1 MDPCVTHRLRRAR
14 LRAAKAQTDERRGRR
29 ALARSVLVL
38 AAALSLPH
46 VSRAEDVASAAWR
59 VECGGDGK
67 VLDCRA
73 LQHLVSGEN
82 KQTVAILSV
91 RVPADS
97 KVPTMLIQLPL
108 GIALVE
114 PVQLQVDGGPA
125 EKQSVQ
131 TCTAVGCFLGIQ
143 LNDKLLAAMR
153 SGKILKLTFQDTNK
167 RSLSI
172 DVPLLGFGLALD
184 KVK

>member
-1 MDPCVTHRLRRAR
+1 MDLCVTHLLRRAR
-14 LRAAKAQTDERRGRR
+14 FRAAKPQADERRGRR
-29 ALARSVLVL
+29 ALVCSVLAL
-38 AAALSLPH
+38 AAVLSLPH
-46 VSRAEDVASAAWR
+46 VSRAEDAVPAAWR
-59 VECGGDGK
+59 VECVGDGK

-82 KQTVAILSV
+82 KQTIAILSV

-97 KVPTMLIQLPL
+97 KVPNMLIQLPL

-114 PVQLQVDGGPA
+114 PVQLQVDGGPT

-131 TCTAVGCFLGIQ
+131 TCTAGGCFLGVP

-153 SGKILKLTFQDTNK
+153 SGKVLKLTFQDTNK